1 MKKLLLVLIASFFLI
16 SSIYNSGWAQGYK
29 NKIELSVAGSL
40 QSHVSNGESV
50 QFLNIPLRVG
60 FFFTP
65 GLELEAE
72 GIITAIDADFTFS
85 GDTEVGYILSGNLS
99 YNVKATPLLTPFALA
114 GYGISNTEPI
124 VNTALLGDADITLG
138 VLNLGFGAKIGVGS
152 KSAVRVEYRFQ
163 NFTGEQDTFFGP
175 QDIDFQIHTFQFGVS
190 LFLP

>member
-1 MKKLLLVLIASFFLI
+1 MKKLLLVLMVGLFLM
-16 SSIYNSGWAQGYK
+16 SLIYNSSYAQGFK

-40 QSHVSNGESV
+40 QSHVSSGQSV

-72 GIITAIDADFTFS
+72 GIITVIDADLTSS
-85 GDTEVGYILSGNLS
+85 GDTEAGYILSGNLS
-99 YNVKATPLLTPFALA
+99 YNLKATPLLTPFALA

-124 VNTALLGDADITLG
+124 VNTGILGNADITLG
-138 VLNLGFGAKIGVGS
+138 VLNLGVGAKIGVGS
-152 KSAVRVEYRFQ
+152 KAAVRIEYRFQ
-163 NFTGEQDTFFGP
+163 NFTSDQLFS
-175 QDIDFQIHTFQFGVS
+175 DFQIHTMQFGVS